1 MAKQAAGSCLV
12 QYGETVVLVAAAT
25 GPARVGGDFF
35 PLTCDYRERVA
46 AAGKFPGGFLKREG
60 RPTTKEIL
68 TARLMDRPIRPQFPE
83 WFLDEIQ
90 IQSFVLA
97 SDRQND
103 GDILAMNGA
112 SAALTISPLPFQGP
126 LGSVRLAYINGEFI
140 VFPSHDELEE
150 SDLDLIVSGSKDA
163 ILMIEGFARE
173 LPESLMT
180 QAIATAHGHI
190 REICDLQIELAQKM
204 NVVKAVY
211 AVPDPNPFLETI
223 RAKYFEEIKQAKRTE
238 GKQARAEAVSALK
251 ERAKPELIPVAETAE
266 KAAENK
272 PLEEKF
278 SAAWQTVVTQAIRE
292 LILSGT
298 RPDGRDSKT
307 LRPITCSVDVLPRV
321 HGSAVFQRGETQ
333 ALVTVTLGTGKD
345 EQRVD
350 GLVDEYAQKFMLH
363 YYFPSFSVGEV
374 RPIRGP
380 GRREIGHGALAE
392 RSVKPVLPPAEDFP
406 YTIRIISDIL
416 ESNGSSSM
424 ATVCGSTLGLMAAGV
439 PISNPV
445 AGISDRPGQRGG
457 GPLDAVDRHHRRR
470 GPLRRHGFQGGRH
483 AERHHGHPTR
493 PQDQRHQRGDCCGH
507 VDAGPR
513 GPHRDPAEDAD
524 GDFPAAERDFRLG
537 PAVAADPHRPGE
549 DRSLDRA
556 GRQDD
561 PRIQDATGASIEV
574 EDDGT
579 VTVASSG
586 MEGAEEALR
595 RIESL
600 TATVEMGRI
609 YTGRVSSIKDFG
621 AFIEIL
627 PGKDGLCH
635 ISELAEGYVSNVG
648 EICKVGDEMP
658 VKVILIDDQDR
669 VKLSRKAALK
679 ELDIVDDKVLAGG
692 ERPPREGG
700 DRDRDRGDRGGDRG
714 GDRDRGRRRQWPRTG
729 PLTKEIRNEIR
740 ISKSE
745 TNKNSN
751 TEIQNFGHSYFE
763 FVSDFVFRSSDF
775 PLVMSSDAVNQKLVD
790 QYTEI
795 ARLAG
800 GLAHEIKNPLSTIRL
815 NMELL
820 AEDFRTSEAPRDRR
834 AMRKIEL
841 VERECQRLQDLLD
854 GFLDFAK
861 VRRLKLEPSDLNVQV
876 AQVLDFFRPKAVE
889 GRIEV
894 VDYLSSDLATVLL
907 DRESF
912 HGALL
917 NLMLNAQQAMPDGG
931 QLVIRTSNTA
941 QGVALD
947 LIDTGCGMD
956 AETQAHAFDAFY
968 STKKGGSGLGLPTTR
983 KIIEAHG
990 GRISVQ
996 SEPGRGTQFTISLP
1010 VPRRLPGDGVRT
1022 AFLPGASKG

>member
-1 MAKQAAGSCLV
+1 LKVRVERKIGALALSLETGELAKQAAGSCLV

-25 GPARVGGDFF
+25 GPARVGTDFF

-83 WFLDEIQ
+83 WFTDEVQ

-97 SDRQND
+97 SDRLND

-126 LGSVRLAYINGEFI
+126 LGSVRLAYVNGEFI
-140 VFPSHDELEE
+140 VFPSQDDLEE
-150 SDLDLIVSGSKDA
+150 SDLDLIVSGSRDA

-180 QAIATAHGHI
+180 QAIAKAHEYI
-190 REICDLQIELAQKM
+190 REICELQLELAQKV

-211 AVPDPNPFLETI
+211 AAPDPNPFLATI
-223 RAKYFEEIKQAKRTE
+223 RSKYYEEIKQAKRTE
-238 GKQARAEAVSALK
+238 GKQARAEAVSAVK
-251 ERAKPELIPVAETAE
+251 ERAKAELIPADTAETDR
-266 KAAENK
+266 KT
-272 PLEEKF
+272 LEPKF
-278 SAAWQTVVTQAIRE
+278 DAAWQALVTQGIRD

-298 RPDGRDSKT
+298 RPDGRDNKT

-350 GLVDEYAQKFMLH
+350 GLLDEYAQKFMLH

-392 RSVKPVLPPAEDFP
+392 RSVKPVLPAAEDFP

-445 AGISDRPGQRGG
+445 AGISIGLVKEADRWTLLTDIIGDEDHYGDMDFKVAGTQNGITG
-457 GPLDAVDRHHRRR
+457 IQLDLKIN
-470 GPLRRHGFQGGRH
+470 GIS
-483 AERHHGHPTR
+483 E
-493 PQDQRHQRGDCCGH
+493 
-507 VDAGPR
+507 
-513 GPHRDPAEDAD
+513 EI
-524 GDFPAAERDFRLG
+524 
-537 PAVAADPHRPGE
+537 VAATLTQAREARIEILRKMLTAISRPRAEISAFAPRLLRTHIDPEKIGLLIGPGGKTI
-549 DRSLDRA
+549 RA
-556 GRQDD
+556 
-561 PRIQDATGASIEV
+561 IQDSTGASVEV

-586 MEGAEEALR
+586 MEGAEEAMR
-595 RIESL
+595 RIEAL
-600 TATVEMGRI
+600 TAMVEVGRI

-635 ISELAEGYVSNVG
+635 ISELAEGYVSSVG

-679 ELDIVDDKVLAGG
+679 ELNIVDDKVLAGAG
-692 ERPPREGG
+692 ERPPRDRDREGG
-700 DRDRDRGDRGGDRG
+700 GRDRDRDRDGGRRGGNGRG
-714 GDRDRGRRRQWPRTG
+714 RDR
-729 PLTKEIRNEIR
+729 N
-740 ISKSE
+740 
-745 TNKNSN
+745 
-751 TEIQNFGHSYFE
+751 
-763 FVSDFVFRSSDF
+763 
-775 PLVMSSDAVNQKLVD
+775 
-790 QYTEI
+790 
-795 ARLAG
+795 
-800 GLAHEIKNPLSTIRL
+800 
-815 NMELL
+815 
-820 AEDFRTSEAPRDRR
+820 
-834 AMRKIEL
+834 
-841 VERECQRLQDLLD
+841 
-854 GFLDFAK
+854 
-861 VRRLKLEPSDLNVQV
+861 
-876 AQVLDFFRPKAVE
+876 
-889 GRIEV
+889 
-894 VDYLSSDLATVLL
+894 
-907 DRESF
+907 
-912 HGALL
+912 
-917 NLMLNAQQAMPDGG
+917 
-931 QLVIRTSNTA
+931 
-941 QGVALD
+941 
-947 LIDTGCGMD
+947 
-956 AETQAHAFDAFY
+956 
-968 STKKGGSGLGLPTTR
+968 
-983 KIIEAHG
+983 
-990 GRISVQ
+990 
-996 SEPGRGTQFTISLP
+996 
-1010 VPRRLPGDGVRT
+1010 
-1022 AFLPGASKG
+1022 